1 MKAEE
6 IEYIETE
13 VKTNLIPEIK
23 KAVPGVL
30 GWVLRVVFPKLER
43 KIIDFIIGI
52 VENILNNKK

>member
-6 IEYIETE
+6 IEFIETE

-23 KAVPGVL
+23 KAVPSVL
-30 GWVLRVVFPKLER
+30 SWVLRVVFPKLER

-52 VENILNNKK
+52 VENILNKKK